1 MPSQPA
7 CFHRLDEIFT
17 ALRALPAFSA
27 AETLPC
33 ADRSVTASAVRSP
46 EGVEAFVQ
54 CAYEFVQEV
63 GFETARRAFHEDERW
78 RNGPVYVVVTEVA
91 QMLEMARA
99 FVFPPDPSSEGSPWG
114 PLIDVFGS
122 DYSEEL
128 HRIVNSFGAGAG
140 VASSG
145 GTGLG
150 EGPSIGGQ
158 RPRNNNFMVE
168 GVDNNDK
175 GVTGRVVNVPNE
187 AVAEW
192 ALSSVRAV
200 PSNITR
206 NNLIPAHPVFN
217 RPDQVYDSH
226 AREIHL
232 VLRFTF

>member
-1 MPSQPA
+1 MLETRWRTPYHYDLFQGDVGHTLVLGATGAGKS
-7 CFHRLDEIFT
+7 
-17 ALRALPAFSA
+17 FS
-27 AETLPC
+27 LN
-33 ADRSVTASAVRSP
+33 
-46 EGVEAFVQ
+46 FLL
-54 CAYEFVQEV
+54 VQELQ
-63 GFETARRAFHEDERW
+63 
-78 RNGPVYVVVTEVA
+78 Y
-91 QMLEMARA
+91 
-99 FVFPPDPSSEGSPWG
+99 DPRV
-114 PLIDVFGS
+114 LILD
-122 DYSEEL
+122 L
-128 HRIVNSFGAGAG
+128 
-140 VASSG
+140 
-145 GTGLG
+145 
-150 EGPSIGGQ
+150 GGQ

-206 NNLIPAHPVFN
+206 NNLIPGHPVFN

>member
-1 MPSQPA
+1 
-7 CFHRLDEIFT
+7 
-17 ALRALPAFSA
+17 
-27 AETLPC
+27 
-33 ADRSVTASAVRSP
+33 
-46 EGVEAFVQ
+46 
-54 CAYEFVQEV
+54 
-63 GFETARRAFHEDERW
+63 
-78 RNGPVYVVVTEVA
+78 
-91 QMLEMARA
+91 
-99 FVFPPDPSSEGSPWG
+99 
-114 PLIDVFGS
+114 
-122 DYSEEL
+122 
-128 HRIVNSFGAGAG
+128 
-140 VASSG
+140 
-145 GTGLG
+145 
-150 EGPSIGGQ
+150 
-158 RPRNNNFMVE
+158 MVE